1 MKMEQFHSLL
11 EMGIW
16 VVVAAIGWFMRE
28 LWGAVKALQKDIHD
42 VEVMLPTQYVQKNEF
57 NDALK
62 RIEDMLGKIF
72 DKLENKVDRSDV
84 RER

>member
-1 MKMEQFHSLL
+1 MEQFHSLL

-28 LWGAVKALQKDIHD
+28 LWGAVKTLQKDIHD
-42 VEVMLPTQYVQKNEF
+42 VEVMLPSQYVQKNEF

-72 DKLENKVDRSDV
+72 DKLENKMDK
-84 RER
+84 

>member
-1 MKMEQFHSLL
+1 MEQFHSLL

-28 LWGAVKALQKDIHD
+28 LWGAVKTLQKDIHD
-42 VEVMLPTQYVQKNEF
+42 VEVMLPSQYVQKNEF

-72 DKLENKVDRSDV
+72 DKLENKVDK
-84 RER
+84 

>member
-1 MKMEQFHSLL
+1 MEQFHSLL

-28 LWGAVKALQKDIHD
+28 LWGAVKTLQKDIHD

>member
-1 MKMEQFHSLL
+1 MEQFHSLL

-16 VVVAAIGWFMRE
+16 IVVAAIGWFMRE
-28 LWGAVKALQKDIHD
+28 LWGAVKTLQKDIHD
-42 VEVMLPTQYVQKNEF
+42 VEVMLPSQYVQKNEF

-72 DKLENKVDRSDV
+72 DKLENKMDK
-84 RER
+84 

>member
-1 MKMEQFHSLL
+1 MEQFHSLL

-28 LWGAVKALQKDIHD
+28 LWGAVKNLQKDIHD
-42 VEVMLPTQYVQKNEF
+42 VEVMLPSQYVQKNEF

>member
-1 MKMEQFHSLL
+1 MEQFHSLL

-28 LWGAVKALQKDIHD
+28 LWGAVKNLQKDIHD

-57 NDALK
+57 NDSLK

-72 DKLENKVDRSDV
+72 DRLENKMDK
-84 RER
+84 

>member
-1 MKMEQFHSLL
+1 MEQFHSLL

-28 LWGAVKALQKDIHD
+28 LWGAVKTLQKDIHD

-57 NDALK
+57 NDSLK

-72 DKLENKVDRSDV
+72 DRLENKMDK
-84 RER
+84 

>member
-1 MKMEQFHSLL
+1 MEQFHSLL

-28 LWGAVKALQKDIHD
+28 LWGAVKNLQKDIHD
-42 VEVMLPTQYVQKNEF
+42 VEVMLPSQYVQKNEF

-72 DKLENKVDRSDV
+72 DKLENKVDK
-84 RER
+84 

>member
-72 DKLENKVDRSDV
+72 DRLENKMDK
-84 RER
+84 

>member
-11 EMGIW
+11 EMGLWAI
-16 VVVAAIGWFMRE
+16 VATIGWVLRE
-28 LWGAVKALQKDIHD
+28 LWGAVKILQKDIHD
-42 VEVMLPTQYVQKNEF
+42 VEVMLPSQYVQKNEF

>member
-1 MKMEQFHSLL
+1 MEQFHSLL

-28 LWGAVKALQKDIHD
+28 LWGAVKTLQKDIHD
-42 VEVMLPTQYVQKNEF
+42 VEVMLPSQYVQKNEF

>member
-1 MKMEQFHSLL
+1 MEQFHSLL
-11 EMGIW
+11 EIGIW
-16 VVVAAIGWFMRE
+16 AVVAAIGWFMRE
-28 LWGAVKALQKDIHD
+28 LWGAVKTLQKDIHD

-72 DKLENKVDRSDV
+72 DRLENKMDK
-84 RER
+84 

>member
-1 MKMEQFHSLL
+1 MEQFHSLL

-16 VVVAAIGWFMRE
+16 IVVAAIGWFMRE
-28 LWGAVKALQKDIHD
+28 LWGAVKTLQKDIHD
-42 VEVMLPTQYVQKNEF
+42 VEVMLPSQYVQKNEF